1 MTTVTGPL
9 TSLVSAHD
17 ADPLPQTKRNATAI
31 LDKHAL
37 CIEFLRS
44 DVHVFSFFLRNF
56 LPHGGVDA
64 RMIGPV
70 REQSVARVHPNAPRL
85 AKPTIPTG
93 PATPTAP

>member
-1 MTTVTGPL
+1 L

-44 DVHVFSFFLRNF
+44 DVHVFSFFLRIF
-56 LPHGGVDA
+56 C
-64 RMIGPV
+64 RMAASAHTWSDRCASNPL
-70 REQSVARVHPNAPRL
+70 RAF
-85 AKPTIPTG
+85 T
-93 PATPTAP
+93 